1 MEAMSTE
8 GKTVR
13 VPGGVKK
20 LLLADEQVLAVIKQS
35 RLKAAITPDSIIVT
49 DQRIIR
55 YSPSA
60 LGLHKEIEDYRYED
74 IANLKVDKGILF
86 ATITA
91 RRRFMSQDLVLDKL
105 LKDQADYISRVIQ
118 EKLRG
123 MSAAASPAPINQ
135 QVPPTSPEDPLQVL
149 KLRFARGE
157 ITKEQFEEMK
167 RALD

>member
-1 MEAMSTE
+1 MNEE
-8 GKTVR
+8 GKTTK
-13 VPGGVKK
+13 VPNAVKK
-20 LLLADEQVLAVIKQS
+20 LLLADEQVKAVIRQS
-35 RLKAAITPDSIIVT
+35 RLKAALTPDSIVIT

-74 IANLKVDKGILF
+74 IANLRIDKGVLF

-91 RRRFMSQDLVLDKL
+91 KRRFMSEDLILDKL
-105 LKDQADYISRVIQ
+105 RKGQADYISRAIQ
-118 EKLRG
+118 ENLRR
-123 MSAAASPAPINQ
+123 MSGVATSTATANEQTLPASR
-135 QVPPTSPEDPLQVL
+135 EDPLQVL

-167 RALD
+167 RALE

>member
-1 MEAMSTE
+1 MKAE
-8 GKTVR
+8 GNTIR
-13 VPGGVKK
+13 VPGAVKQ

-74 IANLKVDKGILF
+74 IANLKVDKGIMF

-91 RRRFMSQDLVLDKL
+91 RRRFMSESLVLDKL
-105 LKDQADYISRVIQ
+105 SKDHADYISRVIQ
-118 EKLRG
+118 ENLRR
-123 MSAAASPAPINQ
+123 MSGATTSPVTTSQ
-135 QVPPTSPEDPLQVL
+135 QTPPTSPEDPLQVL

-157 ITKEQFEEMK
+157 ITREQFEEMK
-167 RALD
+167 RALL